1 MRTIVTV
8 VVRSVC
14 VPLSVLKRMNRS
26 RCRLGCGLKRACARN
41 FGGGRAHPHGKRH
54 FGGHT
59 WACPDLPVIDILNVI
74 RQGASAMATSVL
86 QQLVFNLTGL
96 WQLQLVGHLLDLA
109 TYKQKSNA

>member
-1 MRTIVTV
+1 
-8 VVRSVC
+8 
-14 VPLSVLKRMNRS
+14 
-26 RCRLGCGLKRACARN
+26 
-41 FGGGRAHPHGKRH
+41 
-54 FGGHT
+54 
-59 WACPDLPVIDILNVI
+59 VIDILNVI

>member
-1 MRTIVTV
+1 M
-8 VVRSVC
+8 
-14 VPLSVLKRMNRS
+14 P
-26 RCRLGCGLKRACARN
+26 
-41 FGGGRAHPHGKRH
+41 FGMWTEESMCSKLRRGEWEGASPREKA
-54 FGGHT
+54 FLGGHT